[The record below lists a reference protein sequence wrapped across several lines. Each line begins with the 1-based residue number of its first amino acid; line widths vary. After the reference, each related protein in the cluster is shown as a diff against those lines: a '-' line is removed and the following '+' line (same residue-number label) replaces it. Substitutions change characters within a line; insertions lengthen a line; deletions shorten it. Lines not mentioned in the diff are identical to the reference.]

1 MRICLLRR
9 ELVEVLGLVLV
20 LAAVEILVAVVDRLV

>member
-1 MRICLLRR
+1 MRICLLRKG
-9 ELVEVLGLVLV
+9 LAEVLGLVLV